1 MQNTNKLKY
10 LLAFGHMCSDINQGA
25 LAAVLPFL
33 IAAYHYDYQTAATL
47 VLVSNVIGSVIQPI
61 FGNLADKYNKPY
73 LIAVGLVL
81 AGGGMALTG
90 FIENFYGL
98 CLAVMI
104 SGVGIAMFH
113 PQAAQL
119 INRASTDSNRAQSIS
134 VFSFGG
140 NLGFSFGPILTTIS
154 ITTFGMAGT
163 LIFIVP
169 EIIICILLKKYYNDL
184 KNLNRTKISKVGSKG
199 AGVDNWSAFFR
210 LTAVVIGR
218 SIIFHGFNTF
228 LALYWIHE
236 LGQTETIGNTV
247 LSAYYAISAACVLIG
262 GKLADSFGYRTMIKI
277 SFAILL
283 VTIIALA
290 NSESLFVSTI
300 LILPLG
306 AAISFTYSPMVVLGQ
321 LYLPNRVGLASGVTL
336 GLAISMGGIF
346 APILGAVADNF
357 GLLTTIYV
365 IAGIAILPLAVAFTL
380 PPVGGK
386 NFGK

>member
-1 MQNTNKLKY
+1 MKDTSKLKY
-10 LLAFGHMCSDINQGA
+10 LLAFGHTCSDINQGA

-33 IAAYHYDYQTAATL
+33 IAAYHFDYQTAATL
-47 VLVSNVIGSVIQPI
+47 VLVANVVGSVIQPL
-61 FGNLADKYNKPY
+61 FGQIADKYNKPY
-73 LIAVGLVL
+73 LIAVGLFL

-98 CLAVMI
+98 CFAVMI

-119 INRASTDSNRAQSIS
+119 INRASTDNDRAQSIS
-134 VFSFGG
+134 IFSFGG
-140 NLGFSFGPILTTIS
+140 NLGFSLGPILTTAA
-154 ITTFGMAGT
+154 ITLFGLAGT

-184 KNLNRTKISKVGSKG
+184 KNLNRPKISKVGSKST
-199 AGVDNWSAFFR
+199 GVDNWSAFAR

-236 LGQTETIGNTV
+236 LGQTETFGNSV

-277 SFAILL
+277 SFAMLL

-290 NSESLFVSTI
+290 SSDSLLISTI

-365 IAGIAILPLAVAFTL
+365 IAGISILPLAVSFTL
-380 PPVGGK
+380 PPVK
-386 NFGK
+386 K

>member
-1 MQNTNKLKY
+1 MKDTSTLKY
-10 LLAFGHMCSDINQGA
+10 LLAFGHTCSDINQGA

-47 VLVSNVIGSVIQPI
+47 VLVSNVIGSVIQPV

-98 CLAVMI
+98 CIAVMI

-119 INRASTDSNRAQSIS
+119 INRASTDSDRAQSIS

-140 NLGFSFGPILTTIS
+140 NLGFSLGPILTTAA
-154 ITTFGMAGT
+154 ITLFGLAGT

-184 KNLNRTKISKVGSKG
+184 KNLNRPKISKVGNKS
-199 AGVDNWSAFFR
+199 AGVDNWSAFTR

-336 GLAISMGGIF
+336 GLAVSMGGIF

-365 IAGIAILPLAVAFTL
+365 IAGISILPLAFSFTL
-380 PPVGGK
+380 PPVSK
-386 NFGK
+386 QR